1 MKSFLLP
8 DINVWIALTC
18 DGHVHHH
25 RARDWF
31 AGLEQSARLF
41 FCRISQLGFLRLLT
55 NEKVMGGADV
65 KSQEEAWRAYDR
77 WLEDDR
83 VSLLDEPV
91 ELEPLFRGL
100 ANSRHPAVTNWTDS
114 YLAAFAV
121 ASRLTL
127 VTFDQDFHGK
137 ISDLIV
143 LEV

>member
-1 MKSFLLP
+1 MRSFLLP

-18 DGHVHHH
+18 DGHVHHQ

-55 NEKVMGGADV
+55 NEKVMGSMDV

-83 VSLLDEPV
+83 VSLLDEPAD
-91 ELEPLFRGL
+91 LEHLFRDL
-100 ANSRHPAVTNWTDS
+100 ANSRHPSVMNWTDS
-114 YLAAFAV
+114 YLAAFA
-121 ASRLTL
+121 AGSRLTL
-127 VTFDQDFHGK
+127 VTFDQGFQGK

>member
-18 DGHVHHH
+18 DGHVHHQK
-25 RARDWF
+25 ARDWF
-31 AGLEQSARLF
+31 ARLEQSTRLF

-77 WLEDDR
+77 WLKDDR
-83 VSLLDEPV
+83 VSMLDEPV
-91 ELEPLFRGL
+91 ELERLFRGL
-100 ANSRHPAVTNWTDS
+100 AKSRNAATTNWTDS

-127 VTFDQDFHGK
+127 VTFDHGFQGK
-137 ISDLIV
+137 ISNVIV
-143 LEV
+143 LEG

>member
-1 MKSFLLP
+1 MKSFLLL

-18 DGHVHHH
+18 DGHVHH
-25 RARDWF
+25 RKAREWF

-41 FCRISQLGFLRLLT
+41 FCRTSQLGFLRLLT
-55 NEKVMGGADV
+55 NQRVMGADV
-65 KSQEEAWRAYDR
+65 KSQEEAWQAYDR

-83 VSLLDEPV
+83 ISLLDEPA
-91 ELEPLFRGL
+91 ELEPVFRSL
-100 ANSRHPAVTNWTDS
+100 ANSRHPAVMNWTDS

-127 VTFDQDFHGK
+127 VTFDRGLQGK
-137 ISDLIV
+137 IRDLVI